1 MVLIDNFT
9 EVIMRKK
16 VFSVIVLACLTG
28 FSVAGLPSVLAQSE
42 PAAARPAEQAAQ
54 PAGTAASVVA
64 DETSENEEAGPE
76 NVVQAAIHP
85 IDQQVNELLDKNQDT
100 HGQIQ
105 AIGKGIE
112 LWDAELN
119 RVYKELMT
127 AYTGNEK
134 AKAALKTAQ
143 LAWLKFRD
151 AEHKHLSELYS
162 IKDGSM
168 YRIFHNSDHME
179 LIKARALELK
189 SRLDTLNDAK

>member
-1 MVLIDNFT
+1 MNK
-9 EVIMRKK
+9 IMRKN
-16 VFSVIVLACLTG
+16 VFSATVLAGLVL
-28 FSVAGLPSVLAQSE
+28 FSAAGLLPVLAQGE
-42 PAAARPAEQAAQ
+42 PNAAHSVSQAFQ
-54 PAGTAASVVA
+54 NVSAATVIA
-64 DETSENEEAGPE
+64 DVSGENEDTGQE
-76 NVVQAAIHP
+76 NAAKAAIHP

-119 RVYKELMT
+119 RVYKELMN
-127 AYTGNEK
+127 AYAGNVK

-168 YRIFHNSDHME
+168 YNIFHNSDRME

>member
-1 MVLIDNFT
+1 
-9 EVIMRKK
+9 MRKNG
-16 VFSVIVLACLTG
+16 FSVIVLAGLTA
-28 FSVAGLPSVLAQSE
+28 FWAADLLPVLAQSGSNIALDANQAFQNVS
-42 PAAARPAEQAAQ
+42 AAAV
-54 PAGTAASVVA
+54 TADVS
-64 DETSENEEAGPE
+64 SENEDAGRE
-76 NVVQAAIHP
+76 NAAKAEIHP

-119 RVYKELMT
+119 RVYKELMN

-134 AKAALKTAQ
+134 AKAALKSAQ

-162 IKDGSM
+162 VKDGSM
-168 YRIFHNSDHME
+168 YNIFHNSDRME

>member
-1 MVLIDNFT
+1 MQ
-9 EVIMRKK
+9 KK
-16 VFSVIVLACLTG
+16 VFSVIVLACLTV
-28 FSVAGLPSVLAQSE
+28 FSAAGLPPVIAQSE
-42 PAAARPAEQAAQ
+42 PAAARSADQTAQ
-54 PAGTAASVVA
+54 PAGTAASVAA

-168 YRIFHNSDHME
+168 YRIFHNSDYME

>member
-1 MVLIDNFT
+1 
-9 EVIMRKK
+9 MRKN
-16 VFSVIVLACLTG
+16 VFSVTVLAGLVL
-28 FSVAGLPSVLAQSE
+28 FSAAGLLPVLAQSE
-42 PAAARPAEQAAQ
+42 S
-54 PAGTAASVVA
+54 TAAPPENQAFQNVSAATVIA
-64 DETSENEEAGPE
+64 DVNSENDDAGNE
-76 NVVQAAIHP
+76 NAAKAAIHP

-105 AIGKGIE
+105 AIGRGIE

-119 RVYKELMT
+119 RVYKELMN

-168 YRIFHNSDHME
+168 YRIFHNSDRME

>member
-1 MVLIDNFT
+1 
-9 EVIMRKK
+9 MRKN
-16 VFSVIVLACLTG
+16 VFSVIVLAGLAL
-28 FSVAGLPSVLAQSE
+28 FSVAGLPLVLAQNG
-42 PAAARPAEQAAQ
+42 PAAAQ
-54 PAGTAASVVA
+54 PANQTVQDAGAAASVVA
-64 DETSENEEAGPE
+64 GENIENEEVGPE
-76 NVVQAAIHP
+76 NMAKAAIHP

-119 RVYKELMT
+119 RVYKELMA
-127 AYTGNEK
+127 AYAGNEK

-151 AEHKHLSELYS
+151 AEHKHLSELYA